1 MPAAAILDRP
11 QQDGTAPQ
19 STILAVEGVKK
30 SFPGVLA
37 LDDVS
42 FTVRAGEVN
51 ALVGENGAGKSTLI
65 KLMAGFYAPDAGTIT
80 VGGVPLHPDPAAAH
94 EAGVATIHQE
104 SHLVP
109 GMTVAENIM
118 LGRWPTRFGF
128 VSRAAQFEQARAVLA
143 QVAPRLPPGKLARRR
158 SPAEQQLV
166 EIARAVAEDSRV
178 LIMDEPTTSLSGP
191 EIDQLF
197 AVVRNLRA
205 KGLGIVFVSHWLEEV
220 FAIAD
225 RVTVLRD
232 GRFVDSRPAAELDAD
247 KVVTMMVG
255 RPVEEVRAAARPLGP
270 AVLEVSHLTRLG
282 VIDDVSFTV
291 RAGEIVGLAG
301 LVGAGRSETA
311 ACILGIAPYHPG
323 TV

>member
-1 MPAAAILDRP
+1 MTRTIAIP
-11 QQDGTAPQ
+11 
-19 STILAVEGVKK
+19 
-30 SFPGVLA
+30 
-37 LDDVS
+37 
-42 FTVRAGEVN
+42 
-51 ALVGENGAGKSTLI
+51 
-65 KLMAGFYAPDAGTIT
+65 

-109 GMTVAENIM
+109 FMTVAENIM

-128 VSRAAQFEQARAVLA
+128 VSRAAQLERARAVLA
-143 QVAPRLPPGKLARRR
+143 KVAPGLPPGKLARRL

-232 GRFVDSRPAAELDAD
+232 GRFVDSRPAATLDAD

-255 RPVEEVRAAARPLGP
+255 RHVEEVRAVARPLGP
-270 AVLEVSHLTRLG
+270 PVLEVRNLTRLG
-282 VIDDVSFTV
+282 VIDDIIPEPQGGAHRDHGKAATMLGDSIQKNLEALLEKQAPALIKDRIARFRVMGSSTIVS
-291 RAGEIVGLAG
+291 
-301 LVGAGRSETA
+301 
-311 ACILGIAPYHPG
+311 APLEN
-323 TV
+323 